1 MSSRNSW
8 ERGVERL
15 LAGSV
20 DRGRELGVPEQT
32 VMNWLGHRNSAM
44 VRHYYHLHDDEAC
57 RHMQRLSL
65 EEAGEAESEKDRM
78 L

>member
-1 MSSRNSW
+1 
-8 ERGVERL
+8 
-15 LAGSV
+15 
-20 DRGRELGVPEQT
+20 
-32 VMNWLGHRNSAM
+32 MNWLGHRNSAM